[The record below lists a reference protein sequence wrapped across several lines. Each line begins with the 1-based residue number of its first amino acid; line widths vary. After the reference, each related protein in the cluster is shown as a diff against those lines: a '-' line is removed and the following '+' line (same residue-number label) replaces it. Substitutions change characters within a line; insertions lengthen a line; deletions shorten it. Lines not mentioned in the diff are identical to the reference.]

1 MRGYIINI
9 ICKPMN
15 KKDEEICKRVMNK
28 KDEKYVEH
36 SYVWKLNNS
45 KIITWTNNS
54 SSLLNNFI

>member
-1 MRGYIINI
+1 
-9 ICKPMN
+9 MN
-15 KKDEEICKRVMNK
+15 KRDEEICKRVMNK

-54 SSLLNNFI
+54 SSLHNNFI